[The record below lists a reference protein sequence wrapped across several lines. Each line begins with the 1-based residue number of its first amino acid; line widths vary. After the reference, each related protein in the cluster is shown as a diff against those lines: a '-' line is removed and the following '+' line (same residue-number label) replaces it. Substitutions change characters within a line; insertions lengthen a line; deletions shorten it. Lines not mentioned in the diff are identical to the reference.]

1 MNNSEISTQQL
12 VNYCNNYLNI
22 DLFKDYCPNG
32 IQLQGKNQVKKIV
45 AGVTASQALIDKA
58 IANHADVL
66 LVHHGF
72 FWKGEDPVITGI
84 KYQRLKS
91 LMDHNINLLA
101 YHLPLDAHKEIG
113 NNYLLA
119 KQLKIKKIQTF
130 ANQQIAL
137 IGQYGLQCTGWKK
150 WKMSLMIITGVTADM
165 ATDHTH
171 MELLMV
177 DKHTVLIT
185 HLILTQPQFLQHLLL
200 LPQQPSKIKQLI
212 KKGYTGNCIAF
223 FYVKI

>member
-1 MNNSEISTQQL
+1 LPASIPINN
-12 VNYCNNYLNI
+12 
-22 DLFKDYCPNG
+22 
-32 IQLQGKNQVKKIV
+32 
-45 AGVTASQALIDKA
+45 DKA

-137 IGQYGLQCTGWKK
+137 IGQVKKSSGKNLATKLHKLLQRKPLHINCNREIKHLAICTGGAQGY
-150 WKMSLMIITGVTADM
+150 ITDAIAQGADAFISGEISENTVHIARENNIHYFAAGHHATERFGVQA
-165 ATDHTH
+165 
-171 MELLMV
+171 LG
-177 DKHTVLIT
+177 
-185 HLILTQPQFLQHLLL
+185 QHLADKFALEFQYIDIDN
-200 LPQQPSKIKQLI
+200 P
-212 KKGYTGNCIAF
+212 
-223 FYVKI
+223 V